1 MARSARPAW
10 PRSGWIAIT
19 GFALA
24 LAAGVFLLEWL
35 EYRFWA
41 RTLGLEVFAGL
52 LAVPFAGLGLWLG
65 LHLTRRQAA
74 PDVFVRNV
82 AAIRAL
88 GITPRE
94 LTVLEALASGGSNRE
109 IAEQLSVSANTIK
122 THIARI
128 YDKLDV
134 SGRVAAIEQARHL
147 RLIPTPGLNRGGA
160 DNRV

>member
-10 PRSGWIAIT
+10 PRSGWIAMP

-52 LAVPFAGLGLWLG
+52 LAVIFAGLGLWRG

-74 PDVFVRNV
+74 PDAFVRND
-82 AAIRAL
+82 AAIRTL

-94 LTVLEALASGGSNRE
+94 LAVLEALASGGSNRE
-109 IAEQLSVSANTIK
+109 IGDQLGVSANTIK
-122 THIARI
+122 THIARL

-134 SGRVAAIEQARHL
+134 SGRVAAIEQARQL
-147 RLIPTPGLNRGGA
+147 RLIPTPGMNRDGK
-160 DNRV
+160 DNQV